1 MRLSL
6 RGLAFAAA
14 LLWGGAILFVGLIN
28 LAAPS
33 YGAPFLTFLASIY
46 PGYHFTR
53 GVGDLLVGTLYAL
66 FDGGVAGLLF
76 GWLYNAFAAP
86 GA

>member
-6 RGLAFAAA
+6 KGVAFAAA
-14 LLWGGAILFVGLIN
+14 LLWGGAILSVGLIN

-53 GVGDLLVGTLYAL
+53 SSGDLLVGTLYGL
-66 FDGGVAGLLF
+66 LDGGVAGVLF
-76 GWLYNAFAAP
+76 GWLYNTFAGP